1 MPNIQTF
8 RCTVV
13 VNITNGFGTTVEKK
27 INNSNVPQMIEEQSN
42 GVADVINITQWWD
55 SGVFSHDLYLEYDIR
70 IDCERAVKDKAGK
83 IASGTLRLL
92 NLQIGTVKRS
102 LRTSIEDGFLQELNG
117 CGKSMIAV
125 LKSCRIK
132 TL

>member
-13 VNITNGFGTTVEKK
+13 VNITNGFGTTVEEK
-27 INNSNVPQMIEEQSN
+27 INNADIPLMIEEQSN
-42 GVADVINITQWWD
+42 GLAKVMNLTQWWD
-55 SGVFSHDLYLEYDIR
+55 SGVFSHDLYLQYDIR
-70 IDCERAVKDKAGK
+70 IDCESAVKDHAGK

-92 NLQIGTVKRS
+92 NLQTGTVKRS